1 MKQLLCLGFIGIS
14 SLSFGQTNS
23 NPKTSSLPVQKEQIS
38 NGSKMSKRVKIVRTK
53 KVEVPQKVQEPIKKD

>member
-14 SLSFGQTNS
+14 TLSFGQINS

-38 NGSKMSKRVKIVRTK
+38 NGSKISKRVKIVRTK
-53 KVEVPQKVQEPIKKD
+53 KAEVPQKVQEPIKKD